1 MEPTFTYYK
10 FTYNHPNHSIFRGTV
25 KATSP
30 DNLTGQ
36 LKAKLFGRYKREQ
49 DISLVDI
56 VEITEGEF
64 NELY

>member
-1 MEPTFTYYK
+1 MEDFTYYK
-10 FTYNHPNHSIFRGTV
+10 FTYKHTNHSIFRGLI

-30 DNLTGQ
+30 DNLNGQ
-36 LKAKLFGRYKREQ
+36 LRAKLFVRYKREQ

-56 VEITEGEF
+56 VEITEGEY

>member
-1 MEPTFTYYK
+1 MEEFTYYK
-10 FTYNHPNHSIFRGTV
+10 FTFTHMNHSIFRGTL
-25 KATSP
+25 KATNP

-49 DISLVDI
+49 DISLVNI

-64 NELY
+64 NELH